1 MQIRFAVVSDPHVA
15 LPSTL
20 WDHPS
25 RFHLVEVSIPALEQV
40 LQHLVQLPLDF
51 LLLPG
56 DLTQHGEPENHA
68 WLAERLARLP
78 FPAFVVPGN
87 HDVPQPK
94 ANGRSIGLA
103 DFPRY
108 YRAFGYEDGQSLD
121 YSRVLRPGIRLIGL
135 NSNHFDAQGQLVGC
149 LTPEQLTW
157 LEKELAAAEEELVL
171 LMVHHN
177 VVEHLRGQS
186 LHPWGRRY
194 MLENASQLRR
204 LLQAYGVQL
213 VFTGHLHIQHIAR
226 RGGVYDITTGSLVS
240 FPHPYRLVEIR
251 SDRETGIQVHIQ
263 SYRVG
268 SLPDWPDL
276 QAFSREWMA
285 QRSEPA
291 VVKFLTSA
299 PLNLPLEQAQ
309 ALAPQLRYFWA
320 AVAAG
325 DPDLTF
331 PDFPQ
336 PAGRF
341 LERFSRCF
349 RCPPDNQAQ
358 FRLIS
363 IFSFPASKDPPEGGT
378 ITERILK
385 PLGLIGKVSNF

>member
-1 MQIRFAVVSDPHVA
+1 MQIRFAVISDPHITV
-15 LPSTL
+15 PSTL
-20 WDHPS
+20 WDHPN

-87 HDVPQPK
+87 HDVPQLE
-94 ANGRSIGLA
+94 ALA
-103 DFPRY
+103 EFPRY
-108 YRAFGYEDGQSLD
+108 YQAFGYEDGRSLD
-121 YSRVLRPGIRLIGL
+121 YSRLLQPGIRLIGL

-149 LTPEQLTW
+149 LTSEQLTW

-226 RGGVYDITTGSLVS
+226 RGGFTTLPPALWSV
-240 FPHPYRLVEIR
+240 FPIPTALSR
-251 SDRETGIQVHIQ
+251 SDWIARPGSTSTSKATGWDPCP
-263 SYRVG
+263 VG
-268 SLPDWPDL
+268 PICRR
-276 QAFSREWMA
+276 SRGSGW
-285 QRSEPA
+285 
-291 VVKFLTSA
+291 VSA
-299 PLNLPLEQAQ
+299 ANRWWL
-309 ALAPQLRYFWA
+309 
-320 AVAAG
+320 
-325 DPDLTF
+325 
-331 PDFPQ
+331 
-336 PAGRF
+336 
-341 LERFSRCF
+341 
-349 RCPPDNQAQ
+349 
-358 FRLIS
+358 
-363 IFSFPASKDPPEGGT
+363 SF
-378 ITERILK
+378 
-385 PLGLIGKVSNF
+385 